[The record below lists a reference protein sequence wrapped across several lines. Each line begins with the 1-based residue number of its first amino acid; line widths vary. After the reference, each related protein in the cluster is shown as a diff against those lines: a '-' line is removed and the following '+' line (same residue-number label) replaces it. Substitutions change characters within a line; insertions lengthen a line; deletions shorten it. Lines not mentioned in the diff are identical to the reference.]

1 MAVVGI
7 RLAGTPYG
15 TICSVATRVLEESS
29 QRRIYARKL
38 RSFQFLVVQVFT
50 VVVAIGPTSEFW
62 AGKPES
68 IRIAAGLVA
77 ACGYLFSWRVARLAI
92 VVEGDQLVIRNLFR
106 TYRLERSS
114 ISAIEQPSR
123 RAQRL
128 LYTLKAG
135 IRVVRADGRVVSAT
149 AYVVTPVDGPVGA
162 GDFAK
167 REVGELNEWLAT
179 GEPSAPPPNRVQMRA
194 AHMADSQE
202 RRVNIAFFAWR
213 VWLVILALLSV
224 FGASLILS
232 VMIDPL
238 AN

>member
-1 MAVVGI
+1 M
-7 RLAGTPYG
+7 
-15 TICSVATRVLEESS
+15 ATRVLEESS

-38 RSFQFLVVQVFT
+38 RSLQFLVVQVLT
-50 VVVAIGPTSEFW
+50 VAVAIGPTSEFW
-62 AGKPES
+62 AGKPEQ

-77 ACGYLFSWRVARLAI
+77 GSGYLFSWRVARLAI
-92 VVEGDQLVIRNLFR
+92 VVEGDELIIRNLFR

-167 REVGELNEWLAT
+167 HEVGELTEWLKT
-179 GEPSAPPPNRVQMRA
+179 GEPSARPADRAEMRA
-194 AHMADSQE
+194 VHMADGQE
-202 RRVNIAFFAWR
+202 QRVNIGFFAWR
-213 VWLVILALLSV
+213 AWLVILALLSV